1 MINKIITFSVKNK
14 FIIGLFIF
22 AWIGWGVYSAIN
34 LPLNTLPDLTNNQVK
49 VTTYTPD
56 LATEEVERLITYPIE
71 LEMGNLPG
79 LKEIRSVSKF
89 GLSDITLVFEDD
101 MDMYKPRQLVQEK
114 LKSAAAKLP
123 AGAGEPTMGPM
134 TSGLGEIYQYVLSA
148 KPGYD
153 TVYNAMDLREIQDW
167 IVKKELINIPGVVG
181 VNTMGGFLKQ
191 YEVAVD
197 PDRLQSYN
205 LAITDIY
212 DALKK
217 NNTNTGGSYIEKN
230 RRAYFVRGQGLTQ
243 SLDDIR
249 KIVLK
254 NDNGTPLQI
263 GDVATVQFGNAPR
276 FGAFT
281 YNGKGEAVGGK
292 IMMLR
297 GENPANVIANVKER
311 LPQVEAALPEGIQM
325 KPFLDRS
332 SLISKTTK
340 TVTENLT
347 MGALI
352 VIFVLIVL
360 MGSLRSGLI
369 TASVI
374 PLSLLFALGIMYTFN
389 FSANL
394 ISLGAID
401 FGIIIDGAVIIIE
414 FTVFQISRQV
424 KSLRGLK
431 GKELK
436 TKLNEIT
443 IWSSGRM
450 MRTAFFGQIII
461 LIVFIPIL
469 TLTGQEGDMFRPMAI
484 AFGSALIGA
493 IILCL
498 TYVPMMSALLLR
510 PEKSDKPGFADRLIG
525 RVRKGY
531 RVVLGQAL
539 RYRYVVT
546 SVIVLLLISAI
557 FIFGSLGAVF
567 IPQLDEGDFAIHPIL
582 QPGTSLSETV
592 EINTKLENVL
602 LSEFPDEVEQV
613 ASKIGTGEIP
623 TDPMSLEMAKMIINL
638 KPKEQWKRAET
649 KDELEGMMKQEMSA
663 AVPGVS
669 FFFAQPIE
677 MLFKHLL
684 TGSTADI
691 QMNIYGNNLDTLYH
705 YGQKAKGIISE
716 IPGAGDLN
724 VQKLIGLPQIV
735 IDYDRDKLAR
745 YGLDIETVNRT
756 IQTGYSGAKAG
767 IIYEGERQ
775 FSQVVRLK
783 EEFRNDPHSMGELYI
798 KRPNGQQVQL
808 KEVAN
813 IRMQSGPAS
822 ISREAVKRKIVV
834 DINVGDSDTESFI
847 QAVQLQLGEKLNL
860 PKGYNIKYK
869 GDFESLQRAKKR
881 LSWVVPLVLVLI
893 FTLLYFT
900 FNSFKQSLL
909 VFSAVPLAAIGGV
922 FSLWIRGMPFS
933 ISAGVGFIALFG
945 IAVLNG
951 VVLMS
956 FFNELKSEGM
966 SNVFKRIYHGTDMRL
981 RPVILT
987 ALTDAL
993 GFLPMAISTSSGAE
1007 VQRPLATVVVGGLVS
1022 ATLLTLVLLPII
1034 YSFSERMHKVPS
1046 LGQILSRN
1054 RKGISSKPLIMVLLG
1069 IVLIVPAT
1077 NYAQEPAR
1085 QTIQIDN
1092 LEDAIKIALENH
1104 PYIRAG
1110 ELQVKQQQKLKNT
1123 VWDLPDTEFA
1133 YEMEN
1138 NAAGIKKWS
1147 VEQGIKNPVEYIAG
1161 SKLADQRIAQSE
1173 TNLEKRKS
1181 QLIRDVRSAYFNV
1194 LFAKEKVVLL
1204 EDLKNIFSELS
1215 KAGKLRYETG
1225 DISYLEKV
1233 SAQAKYKEIK
1243 VAEEE
1248 ALNLLARNTNIL
1260 MNRLFVD
1267 DSIMLSESQLNKMAM
1282 EDNYTGMDSLN
1293 LNPDVVLFK
1302 QQWKTKQAESKAVKS
1317 VSWPDP
1323 FFRYSRNDFT
1333 GNESFSALELGV
1345 RLPLDIWAE
1354 KGRNQAA
1361 KIAAEASYEN
1371 LRQVENDMMT
1381 VYNNTIKNM
1390 ETYSQQLGYFENSRL
1405 KEADMIIK
1413 SASKQY
1419 EAGNIDYLQYIQFF
1433 DQATRIR
1440 LNYLEILQTYNQN
1453 IIELQYLI
1461 GQ

>member
-1 MINKIITFSVKNK
+1 
-14 FIIGLFIF
+14 
-22 AWIGWGVYSAIN
+22 
-34 LPLNTLPDLTNNQVK
+34 
-49 VTTYTPD
+49 
-56 LATEEVERLITYPIE
+56 
-71 LEMGNLPG
+71 MGNLPG

-101 MDMYKPRQLVQEK
+101 MGMYKPRQLVKER
-114 LKSAAAKLP
+114 LNSAADKLP
-123 AGAGEPTMGPM
+123 PGAGEPTMGPM
-134 TSGLGEIYQYVLSA
+134 TSGLGEIYQYVLST

-181 VNTMGGFLKQ
+181 INTMGGYLKQ

-205 LAITDIY
+205 LAITDIF

-217 NNTNTGGSYIEKN
+217 NNANTGGSYIKKN

-243 SLDDIR
+243 SLEDIR

-254 NDNGTPLQI
+254 NNNGAPLQI
-263 GDVATVQFGNAPR
+263 GDVATVQYGNAPR

-297 GENPANVIANVKER
+297 GENPADVIANVKER
-311 LPQVEAALPEGIQM
+311 LPQVEAALPEGVQM
-325 KPFLDRS
+325 KSFLDRS
-332 SLISKTTK
+332 SLISETTN
-340 TVTENLT
+340 TVSENLA

-352 VIFVLIVL
+352 VIFVLILL

-374 PLSLLFALGIMYTFN
+374 PLSLLFALGIMYTFD

-394 ISLGAID
+394 ISLGALD

-414 FTVFQISRQV
+414 FTVFQISRHV

-431 GKELK
+431 GDELK
-436 TKLNEIT
+436 TRLDEIT

-510 PEKSDKPGFADRLIG
+510 PEKSDKPGFADKIIG
-525 RVRKGY
+525 RARNGY
-531 RVVLGQAL
+531 RTILRKAL
-539 RYRYVVT
+539 RYRYAVT
-546 SVIVLLLISAI
+546 SVIILLLVSAI
-557 FIFGSLGAVF
+557 LIFGQLGSVF

-613 ASKIGTGEIP
+613 ATKIGTGEIP

-638 KPKEQWKRAET
+638 KPKEEWKRAET
-649 KDELEGMMKQEMSA
+649 KDELEKLMKQEMSA
-663 AVPGVS
+663 TIPGVS

-691 QMNIYGNNLDTLYH
+691 LMNIYGTNLDTLYH
-705 YGQKAKGIISE
+705 YGQKAKGIISK

-724 VQKLIGLPQIV
+724 VQKVIGLPQIV

-756 IQTGYSGAKAG
+756 IQAGYSGAKAG

-783 EEFRNDPHSMGELYI
+783 EEFRNDPGSMGELYI

-813 IRMQSGPAS
+813 IQMQTGPAS
-822 ISREAVKRKIVV
+822 ISREAVKRKIEV
-834 DINVGDSDTESFI
+834 DINVGDRDTESFI
-847 QAVQLQLGEKLNL
+847 QAVQMQLGEKLNL
-860 PKGYNIKYK
+860 PKGYNIKYE
-869 GDFESLQRAKKR
+869 GDFESLQRAKTR
-881 LSWVVPLVLVLI
+881 LSWVVPLVLAFI

-956 FFNELKSEGM
+956 FFNELKEEGVN
-966 SNVFKRIYHGTDMRL
+966 NVFKRIYHGTDMRL

-993 GFLPMAISTSSGAE
+993 GFLPMAVSTSSGAE
-1007 VQRPLATVVVGGLVS
+1007 VQKPLATVVVGGLVT
-1022 ATLLTLVLLPII
+1022 ATLLTLVLLPIV

-1046 LGQILSRN
+1046 LGQLLSRS
-1054 RKGISSKPLIMVLLG
+1054 RKSLSKKSITMGWLG
-1069 IVLIVPAT
+1069 IALMIPVT
-1077 NYAQEPAR
+1077 SYAQEPEK

-1092 LEDAIKIALENH
+1092 LEHAIEIALENH
-1104 PYIRAG
+1104 PYIKAG
-1110 ELQVKQQQKLKNT
+1110 ELQVKQQEELKKT
-1123 VWDLPDTEFA
+1123 AWDLTDTELA
-1133 YEMEN
+1133 YGKEN
-1138 NAAGIKKWS
+1138 NATGMEKWS
-1147 VEQGIKNPVEYIAG
+1147 VEQGINNPLEYVAK
-1161 SKLADQRIAQSE
+1161 SKLGNQRIEQSK
-1173 TNLEKRKS
+1173 LDKEKRKA
-1181 QLIRDVRSAYFNV
+1181 QLIRDVRSAYFDV
-1194 LFAKEKVVLL
+1194 LFAKEKVELL
-1204 EDLKNIFSELS
+1204 KDLKNIFSELS
-1215 KAGKLRYETG
+1215 KAGELRYETG
-1225 DISYLEKV
+1225 DVSYLEKV

-1248 ALNLLARNTNIL
+1248 VLNLLSRNTNTL
-1260 MNRLFVD
+1260 MNKLFVND
-1267 DSIMLSESQLNKMAM
+1267 TISLLESRLDKIAM
-1282 EDNYTGMDSLN
+1282 EEGHFGMDSLIS
-1293 LNPDVVLFK
+1293 NPEVALFK
-1302 QQWKTKQAESKAVKS
+1302 QKWRTKQAESKAVKS
-1317 VSWPDP
+1317 ISWPDP
-1323 FFRYSRNDFT
+1323 FFRYSRNDFS
-1333 GNESFSALELGV
+1333 GNDSFSAFELGV
-1345 RLPLDIWAE
+1345 RLPLGVWAE

-1361 KIAAEASYEN
+1361 EIAAEVSFEN
-1371 LRQVENDMMT
+1371 FRMVENNMMT
-1381 VYNNTIKNM
+1381 AYRNIMKNL
-1390 ETYSQQLGYFENSRL
+1390 ETYSQQLEYFDDSRL

-1440 LNYLEILQTYNQN
+1440 LNYLDVLNAYNQN
-1453 IIELQYLI
+1453 VIEIQYLT
-1461 GQ
+1461 GR